1 MEQKDKEHNQ
11 LLRYCENLKAD
22 EGQSLQ
28 TMATLNARIKA
39 TERELEGSERENRV
53 LQDKLQDSID

>member
-1 MEQKDKEHNQ
+1 
-11 LLRYCENLKAD
+11 LKAD

-39 TERELEGSERENRV
+39 TERELE
-53 LQDKLQDSID
+53 

>member
-1 MEQKDKEHNQ
+1 MEQKEKEHSQ
-11 LLRYCENLKAD
+11 LLRYCETLKAD

-39 TERELEGSERENRV
+39 TERELE
-53 LQDKLQDSID
+53 